1 MKYTVNIAPEIHDE
15 LQAISDYI
23 TELAEDSAVGKKVV
37 KAIAQK
43 ILSLERLP
51 KAHSLYPDIRMQKV
65 GIRYATVNRWV
76 ILFSVDDENKIVEV
90 HHVFHEF
97 RNASQFFN

>member
-23 TELAEDSAVGKKVV
+23 TEKAEDTAVGERVI

-43 ILSLERLP
+43 ILSLETLP
-51 KAHSLYPDIRMQKV
+51 SAHSLYPDIRMQAV
-65 GIRYATVNRWV
+65 GIRYVVVNRWV
-76 ILFSVDDENKIVEV
+76 ILLNVDDEKKIVEV

-97 RNASQFFN
+97 RNASRFFN